1 MSSQQKSTVFL
12 SPWWSLY
19 ALLVLGFPIFALVS
33 YEAPPEDYGAV
44 APFTLQNQ
52 LGQKIDVET
61 IDQPMIV
68 NFIFTR
74 CPNVCPTITAKM
86 AILQEHLREH
96 DVQLISIT
104 VDPQYDT
111 PEILFTYAEQFGA
124 DSTRWFFLTG
134 EEKYIRSVVEGFQQ
148 TYQRVN
154 TDDAVPNIMH
164 SEKFILLDKEAHIRG
179 FFDDDPKGLN
189 QLMRTIS
196 AL

>member
-1 MSSQQKSTVFL
+1 MSSEHKSTVFL

-19 ALLVLGFPIFALVS
+19 ALLVLGFPIFALVN
-33 YEAPPEDYGAV
+33 YIEPPENYGVV

-52 LGQKIDVET
+52 LDQSVDIGN
-61 IDQPMIV
+61 IDQPMVV

-86 AILQEHLREH
+86 AILQEHLTGY

-104 VDPQYDT
+104 VDPQHDT
-111 PEILFTYAEQFGA
+111 PEVLLTYAEQFGA

-134 EEKYIRSVVEGFQQ
+134 EEQYIRSVVERFQQ

-154 TDDAVPNIMH
+154 TDDSVPNIMH

-179 FFDDDPKGLN
+179 FFDDDPKSLN

>member
-1 MSSQQKSTVFL
+1 MSSEQHSTVFL
-12 SPWWSLY
+12 SPWWALY
-19 ALLVLGFPIFALVS
+19 ALLVLGFPIFALVT
-33 YEAPPEDYGAV
+33 YKDPPEDYGVV

-52 LGQKIDVET
+52 LDQTVDIRT
-61 IDQPMIV
+61 INQPMVV

-86 AILQEHLREH
+86 AILQEHLAGY

-111 PEILFTYAEQFGA
+111 PEVLFTYAEQFEA

-134 EEKYIRSVVEGFQQ
+134 EEKYIRSVVESFQQ

>member
-1 MSSQQKSTVFL
+1 MSSEQKTAVFL
-12 SPWWSLY
+12 SPWWALY
-19 ALLVLGFPIFALVS
+19 ALMVLGYPIFALVN
-33 YEAPPEDYGAV
+33 YIEPPDDYGVVPA
-44 APFTLQNQ
+44 FTLQNQ
-52 LGQKIDVET
+52 LDQAVDIGT
-61 IDQPMIV
+61 INRPIIV

-74 CPNVCPTITAKM
+74 CPNVCPTISAKM
-86 AILQEHLREH
+86 ALLQEHLSGY

-111 PEILFTYAEQFGA
+111 PEVLFTYAEQFGA

-134 EEKYIRSVVEGFQQ
+134 EEQQVRSIVERFQQ
-148 TYQRVN
+148 TYQRIN
-154 TDDAVPNIMH
+154 TDESVPNIMH

-189 QLMRTIS
+189 QLLRTIS